1 MRVRTRLASVRLH
14 PATGSHPYK
23 WARCRAEQVSIAVC
37 AMDATPE
44 TRKGRPHAPR
54 PASLS
59 HPRKRG
65 PCSEL
70 CRPPAPPS
78 AGAPASGSRL
88 AWRRFRRFP
97 TGACGHA
104 NTQSRLLQHAG
115 IDKKPTEQDTNSSWN
130 PNLQSTSCA
139 VLRAGLRGLREVNT
153 RTPGY
158 DLGRSFHAPL
168 LRYFLIVS
176 TVCHAVPCSAEKTSG
191 PSRPLTAATR

>member
-1 MRVRTRLASVRLH
+1 MH
-14 PATGSHPYK
+14 PATGSHPHK
-23 WARCRAEQVSIAVC
+23 WARCRAEQVPSRCVRWMRPRRRAR
-37 AMDATPE
+37 AGP
-44 TRKGRPHAPR
+44 TRLGRLHCR
-54 PASLS
+54 IPAS
-59 HPRKRG
+59 
-65 PCSEL
+65 
-70 CRPPAPPS
+70 
-78 AGAPASGSRL
+78 GAPAPSYAGPL
-88 AWRRFRRFP
+88 LRRPRAHLLPVRALPGADFAGFP